1 MKATRGYM
9 LLFGCIGVAFLVA
22 CGFTGL
28 HTWRFI
34 HAASYATG
42 KVTRQDY
49 GCTHVE
55 VHFETAAG
63 KAVDYPQNGEVCL
76 QVGQEIHVLY
86 DPSSPKLTATVDS
99 VGALWGVT
107 FWAGG
112 LGIAFLAGAISIRR
126 GSRFIYLKS
135 GRVL

>member
-1 MKATRGYM
+1 
-9 LLFGCIGVAFLVA
+9 
-22 CGFTGL
+22 
-28 HTWRFI
+28 
-34 HAASYATG
+34 
-42 KVTRQDY
+42 
-49 GCTHVE
+49 
-55 VHFETAAG
+55 
-63 KAVDYPQNGEVCL
+63 VDYPQNGQVCL
-76 QVGQEIHVLY
+76 QAGQQIHVLY
-86 DPSSPKLTATVDS
+86 APSSPKLTATVDS

>member
-1 MKATRGYM
+1 MDLLPPQGCALKAAAFSWQGDKLCLCLEEEGAPSRRK
-9 LLFGCIGVAFLVA
+9 LAAWNVPAECID
-22 CGFTGL
+22 T
-28 HTWRFI
+28 T
-34 HAASYATG
+34 
-42 KVTRQDY
+42 
-49 GCTHVE
+49 
-55 VHFETAAG
+55 
-63 KAVDYPQNGEVCL
+63 
-76 QVGQEIHVLY
+76 
-86 DPSSPKLTATVDS
+86 SPGTQSDQADS